1 MLSIVGG
8 SGCGQFSGAVPVF
21 SVSQG
26 IKVRIITVIEVR
38 NGTEKPRQ

>member
-1 MLSIVGG
+1 MLSIVGE

-26 IKVRIITVIEVR
+26 VKLRIITVIEIR
-38 NGTEKPRQ
+38 NGTEKPQQ